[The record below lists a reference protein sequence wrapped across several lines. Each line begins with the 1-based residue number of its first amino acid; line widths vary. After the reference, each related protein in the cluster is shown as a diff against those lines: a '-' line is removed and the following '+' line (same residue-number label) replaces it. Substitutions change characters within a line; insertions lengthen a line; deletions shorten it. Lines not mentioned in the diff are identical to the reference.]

1 MARMLEGVEE
11 ALMEDQPSR
20 VPETPRPASIV
31 ERLRRALIE
40 RDFEPGERLNELHLS
55 RRYATSR
62 TPIRAALHM
71 LAGEGLLDYAVNRGF
86 RVRPFALSDIVDA
99 YDMRALAEGM
109 AARLAAE
116 RGLSQ
121 IVRNKLERALESGN
135 AALSSEA
142 GLDAQRAAYAE
153 MNEVFHTTIHE
164 AAASALIHDVVR
176 LCHRVPQAIAGNVT
190 VFDLEDARARH
201 AQHHRIYE
209 LILCREAAEAEAL
222 MRAHVASVK
231 AGIVRAYTRK
241 DTAKS

>member
-1 MARMLEGVEE
+1 
-11 ALMEDQPSR
+11 MEDQPSQA
-20 VPETPRPASIV
+20 PAGPPRPLSIV
-31 ERLRRALIE
+31 ERIRRALIE
-40 RDFEPGERLNELHLS
+40 RDFAPGERLNELHLS

-116 RGLSQ
+116 RGLSE
-121 IVRNKLERALESGN
+121 ITRSKLEAALQQGDD
-135 AALSSEA
+135 ALSSDA
-142 GLDAQRAAYAE
+142 GLDVQRTAYAE
-153 MNEVFHTTIHE
+153 MNEAFHATIHE
-164 AAASALIHDVVR
+164 AAASALIRDVVR

-190 VFDLEDARARH
+190 VFNLEDARARH

-209 LILCREAAEAEAL
+209 LILCREAAEAERL

-231 AGIVRAYTRK
+231 AGIVRAYTSK
-241 DTAKS
+241 DSAK

>member
-1 MARMLEGVEE
+1 ME
-11 ALMEDQPSR
+11 EDQPGAGTAS
-20 VPETPRPASIV
+20 RPAVSV
-31 ERLRRALIE
+31 LERLRRALVD
-40 RDFEPGERLNELHLS
+40 RDFAPGERLNEVHLS

-116 RGLSQ
+116 RGLDEA
-121 IVRNKLERALESGN
+121 VRHKLDLALQQGD
-135 AALSSEA
+135 AALASGT

-153 MNEVFHTTIHE
+153 MNEAFHTTIHA

-176 LCHRVPQAIAGNVT
+176 LCHRVPQAIARNVT
-190 VFDLEDARARH
+190 VFDIEDARIRH
-201 AQHHRIYE
+201 AQHHQIYE
-209 LILCREAAEAEAL
+209 SILCREASEAERL
-222 MRAHVASVK
+222 MRAHVGRVK
-231 AGIVRAYTRK
+231 AGIVRAYTMRPHRPV
-241 DTAKS
+241 